1 MTTTKTHQLG
11 LGAYNRATRIKHHA
25 CSDEV
30 LE

>member
-1 MTTTKTHQLG
+1 MTTTKAHQLG
-11 LGAYNRATRIKHHA
+11 LGAYKRATRIKHHA